1 MTNVAAPVRTRGSSP
16 SGDTPGAKQR
26 SITNKE
32 GVNGAKHQEG
42 GRPGNAVKTTFINV
56 DGLVCGLKLE
66 RLCEH
71 IAQHH
76 IAVLVE
82 TRTNNVVPIFA
93 TALPTYNVYHIPIS
107 STMIGRKGNG
117 VSVLIDQSIHDFVT
131 VWHVSEQIQAIWL
144 AEVCRAGIQCSW

>member
-26 SITNKE
+26 SITNNKR
-32 GVNGAKHQEG
+32 VNGAKHQEG

-56 DGLVCGLKLE
+56 DGLVCDLKLE

-76 IAVLVE
+76 NAVLVE
-82 TRTNNVVPIFA
+82 TRTNDVVSIFA
-93 TALPTYNVYHIPIS
+93 TALPTYNVYLCIIFLSLQP
-107 STMIGRKGNG
+107 
-117 VSVLIDQSIHDFVT
+117 
-131 VWHVSEQIQAIWL
+131 
-144 AEVCRAGIQCSW
+144 